1 MHHGLIRRSTGAK
14 LSKSNRD
21 TGVRDLRAAGMS
33 ADRVLGTA
41 AHLTGLIDTPREL
54 SARDLGSL
62 FSSSEALS

>member
-1 MHHGLIRRSTGAK
+1 MHHRLIRHGSGVK

-33 ADRVLGTA
+33 PGRVLGQA
-41 AHLTGLIDTPREL
+41 AHLTGLIGSPREL

-62 FSSSEALS
+62 FISNEALS